1 MAERQTAKG
10 RSPEPGAHRHGTQ
23 RGLEVC
29 PACDSR
35 LVYPVDWEPADPRRW
50 RVGLRCPDCEWQG
63 GGVFSQDTVD
73 AFDEAL
79 DLGTEALLEELTLLT
94 RANLEE
100 EVERFVAALH
110 AGHILPEDF

>member
-1 MAERQTAKG
+1 LADTADMAEGRAAPERRTATH
-10 RSPEPGAHRHGTQ
+10 EH
-23 RGLEVC
+23 GLEVC

-35 LVYPVDWEPADPRRW
+35 LVYPLDWEPAELNRW
-50 RVGLRCPDCEWQG
+50 RVGLRCPDCEWLG
-63 GGVFSQDTVD
+63 GGVYDQQAVD

-100 EVERFVAALH
+100 QVEGFIAALY
-110 AGHILPEDF
+110 ADQVLPEDF